1 MIYSIKLII
10 EIDNN
15 YIKNNYYSILG
26 SVLNI
31 IGDNKQLKDSIL
43 SISNIHKSNDD
54 NFSISISII
63 GKDSFNNII
72 NIIQNKKEININGK
86 IFNILGLDFN
96 FSIFDN
102 DTIIYND
109 YKKIEISFKSPTII
123 KKEINGI
130 DINQLL
136 PIPEVFLLSS
146 IRKYSKIY
154 GYTIDFDLIK
164 KAIKNN
170 VIVVSFDIS
179 TKLVRVKGNNKAGLV
194 GKVKYEIFDSI
205 DRDTKILLYNALN
218 LSKLLGIGTGNR
230 LGLGQ
235 VGVYFSK

>member
-15 YIKNNYYSILG
+15 YIKNNYYSILW

-31 IGDNKQLKDSIL
+31 IWDNKQLKDSIL

-63 GKDSFNNII
+63 WKDSFNNII
-72 NIIQNKKEININGK
+72 NIIQNKKEININWK
-86 IFNILGLDFN
+86 IFNILWLDFN

-123 KKEINGI
+123 KKEINWI

-154 GYTIDFDLIK
+154 WYTIDFDLIK

-179 TKLVRVKGNNKAGLV
+179 TKLVRVKWNNKAWLV
-194 GKVKYEIFDSI
+194 WKVKYEIFDSI

-218 LSKLLGIGTGNR
+218 LSKLLWIWTGNR
-230 LGLGQ
+230 LWLGQ
-235 VGVYFSK
+235 VWVYFSK